1 MKSIKL
7 SELRKG
13 NKEYSNTATLEL
25 FAPFRGGWERSERVF
40 VHLEDVNML
49 EKKPSSFKDLKM
61 YQNVQNT
68 RIKRGPSLLFMS

>member
-13 NKEYSNTATLEL
+13 NKEYSNKATLEL

-40 VHLEDVNML
+40 AHLEDVNML